1 MTLIAFT
8 LACTGML
15 ALCLAMPRHHRD
27 LFNTGPGNGRRILSR
42 LLGTA
47 LLIGCIAGN
56 VHGNNAA
63 IGLVIAV
70 GQIMLAGLM
79 VGLGLAWSMA
89 RKALRASS

>member
-1 MTLIAFT
+1 LPIASVP
-8 LACTGML
+8 LLWA
-15 ALCLAMPRHHRD
+15 
-27 LFNTGPGNGRRILSR
+27 NR
-42 LLGTA
+42 L

-63 IGLVIAV
+63 IGLVIAM

>member
-1 MTLIAFT
+1 VTDNNILRFV
-8 LACTGML
+8 
-15 ALCLAMPRHHRD
+15 HR
-27 LFNTGPGNGRRILSR
+27 LGPAAVGKP
-42 LLGTA
+42 A

-63 IGLVIAV
+63 IGLVIAM

-89 RKALRASS
+89 RKTLRASS